1 MRSPHIYCFFSF
13 FWRDEAQGRTQGW
26 LPSKNRAFCMEEN
39 IWINLLGFQR
49 EMSAST
55 EDTLTTNSAWD
66 FQRKSILDIA
76 CGLEEND
83 FGSGV

>member
-1 MRSPHIYCFFSF
+1 MRSPHIYYFFSGGMKV
-13 FWRDEAQGRTQGW
+13 WGEPKASW
-26 LPSKNRAFCMEEN
+26 LPSKNRGFCIEEN
-39 IWINLLGFQR
+39 IWINLSGFQR